1 MNKKCDPLSS
11 AATVRR
17 LVAAG
22 CPMPGEIQQE
32 RQRDL
37 TIEVSRP
44 QATIAY
50 DMHAGA
56 EYVFGVRITNR
67 SYSCLVLQEFRCRL
81 PWPAQV
87 LLLGDPRSYSPEC
100 ENYRLESGRKFR
112 CEDVLNHRVRENGGL
127 EPGESFEGLLLAYT
141 MFDRISSEYLHGETA
156 TARVC
161 VFDQYCR
168 EHRVELEI
176 LIDRSATMRPLK
188 PCPRGQGLFEP
199 REASKSQSS
208 LDSFTV
214 TNSMKPGAPTA
225 EAETPGD

>member
-1 MNKKCDPLSS
+1 MENVHAFTSLHVLSGPPRSVKHCRPAHIVLRGGERCAHRERFSMFFGESMNKKCDPLSS
-11 AATVRR
+11 AATGRR

-37 TIEVSRP
+37 IIEVSRP

-87 LLLGDPRSYSPEC
+87 LLLGDPRSHSPEC
-100 ENYRLESGRKFR
+100 ENYRLESGRKFQ
-112 CEDVLNHRVRENGGL
+112 CEDV
-127 EPGESFEGLLLAYT
+127 A
-141 MFDRISSEYLHGETA
+141 
-156 TARVC
+156 
-161 VFDQYCR
+161 
-168 EHRVELEI
+168 
-176 LIDRSATMRPLK
+176 
-188 PCPRGQGLFEP
+188 
-199 REASKSQSS
+199 QSS
-208 LDSFTV
+208 RSRERKART
-214 TNSMKPGAPTA
+214 G
-225 EAETPGD
+225 